1 MMRTEQARL
10 KPVKLLPRV
19 GEPTRKRKKTSRL
32 KKNKENK
39 MRVEVAA
46 QAKTE
51 DVQFFDKKAFVF
63 VTLESLILSNTFIDK

>member
-1 MMRTEQARL
+1 
-10 KPVKLLPRV
+10 
-19 GEPTRKRKKTSRL
+19 
-32 KKNKENK
+32 